1 MNQEGWRLPNLTRRY
16 GETQANGSMTGGQGR
31 LVSKKTADPESDADR
46 TPKEETS

>member
-1 MNQEGWRLPNLTRRY
+1 MNQEGWRLSIPTGHVRGNA
-16 GETQANGSMTGGQGR
+16 GNGSMTGGQGR